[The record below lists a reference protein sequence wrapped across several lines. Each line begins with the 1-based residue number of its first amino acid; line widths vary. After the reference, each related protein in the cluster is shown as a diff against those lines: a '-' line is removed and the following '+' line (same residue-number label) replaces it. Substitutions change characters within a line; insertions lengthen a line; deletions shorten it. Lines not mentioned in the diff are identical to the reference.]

1 MAYPAFATLAM
12 PMTSSDTVG
21 LVSVSVCVSVSAA
34 ADPVSVPVTAS
45 VAVSVPVAEP
55 AVSDEVP
62 VFVSVGPVQAH
73 RIAMRQHQT
82 CCHQKQFSPMFHV
95 YDRSFLTNAVVFGGS
110 GLPEWRSLRL
120 PGHKTPVRKS
130 IFRLLSSAHPRNCR
144 SVPRA

>member
-34 ADPVSVPVTAS
+34 ADSVSVPVTAS
-45 VAVSVPVAEP
+45 VPVSVPVAEP

-73 RIAMRQHQT
+73 RIAMRDSIRPAVT
-82 CCHQKQFSPMFHV
+82 RSSFPRCFMFMTVPFSPT
-95 YDRSFLTNAVVFGGS
+95 R
-110 GLPEWRSLRL
+110 
-120 PGHKTPVRKS
+120 
-130 IFRLLSSAHPRNCR
+130 
-144 SVPRA
+144 

>member
-34 ADPVSVPVTAS
+34 ADSVSVPVTAS

-55 AVSDEVP
+55 AVSDGVP

-73 RIAMRQHQT
+73 RIAMRDSIRPAVT
-82 CCHQKQFSPMFHV
+82 RSSFPRCFMFMTVPFSPT
-95 YDRSFLTNAVVFGGS
+95 R
-110 GLPEWRSLRL
+110 
-120 PGHKTPVRKS
+120 
-130 IFRLLSSAHPRNCR
+130 
-144 SVPRA
+144 

>member
-12 PMTSSDTVG
+12 PMTSSDTVD

-45 VAVSVPVAEP
+45 VPVPVSVPVAEP

-73 RIAMRQHQT
+73 RIAMRDSIRPAVT
-82 CCHQKQFSPMFHV
+82 RSSFPRCFMFMTVPFSPT
-95 YDRSFLTNAVVFGGS
+95 R
-110 GLPEWRSLRL
+110 
-120 PGHKTPVRKS
+120 
-130 IFRLLSSAHPRNCR
+130 
-144 SVPRA
+144 